1 MNGRNGTRSGP
12 IAANGS
18 SRQPTTHRRPS
29 PRTLVVVAAVL
40 VTILLAGLAGLAVGD
55 YPLRADEVLG
65 VLTGR
70 LDGLARTVVLEWRLP
85 RILAAIGF
93 GAALGVSGAIFQT
106 LTRNPLASPDII
118 GLANGSFT
126 GMLVALLLLGG
137 SWPALMTGSL
147 LGGLAAAVA
156 IFLLA
161 FRQGLSGFRFIVVG
175 IGVSAMLAAF
185 NSWLLLRADLDVA
198 LFAAAWGAGTL
209 NTATATVVWPSLGCL
224 VALFALLPFVARPLR
239 QLELGDDLAAATG
252 VRLTRERALLIA
264 VAVALVSVVTAVA
277 GPIAFIAL
285 AAPQI
290 ARRLTASPGIP
301 LTATALVGGMLLL
314 GSDLIAQHL
323 IPLTVPVGVVT
334 VVLGG
339 VYLTHLLLRER
350 RR

>member
-1 MNGRNGTRSGP
+1 MSTTRERETARPINGR
-12 IAANGS
+12 
-18 SRQPTTHRRPS
+18 RPAR
-29 PRTLVVVAAVL
+29 RTLLVCAAALLAIVVAG
-40 VTILLAGLAGLAVGD
+40 IAGLALGD
-55 YPLRADEVLG
+55 YPLTTDEVIG

-70 LDGLARTVVLEWRLP
+70 VDGLARTVVLDWRLP
-85 RILAAIGF
+85 RVLAAIGF

-137 SWPALMTGSL
+137 SWPALMAGSL

-156 IFLLA
+156 IFILA
-161 FRQGLSGFRFIVVG
+161 LRQGLSGFRFIVVG

-209 NTATATVVWPSLGCL
+209 NTATATVVWPALACL
-224 VALFALLPFVARPLR
+224 VVLFAVLPFAARALR
-239 QLELGDDLAAATG
+239 QLELGDDVAAATG
-252 VRLTRERALLIA
+252 VRLTRERAILIGL
-264 VAVALVSVVTAVA
+264 AVALVSAVTAVA

-290 ARRLTASPGIP
+290 ARRLTRSPGIP
-301 LTATALVGGMLLL
+301 LVATGLVGGVLLL
-314 GSDLIAQHL
+314 ASDLVAQHL

-334 VVLGG
+334 VVVGG
-339 VYLTHLLLRER
+339 LYLTQLLLRER

>member
-1 MNGRNGTRSGP
+1 VSTTREQVTAGP
-12 IAANGS
+12 ITG
-18 SRQPTTHRRPS
+18 RRPA
-29 PRTLVVVAAVL
+29 RRALFVCAAALLAIVVAG
-40 VTILLAGLAGLAVGD
+40 IAGLALGD
-55 YPLRADEVLG
+55 YPLTTDEVIG

-70 LDGLARTVVLEWRLP
+70 VDGLARTVVLDWRLP
-85 RILAAIGF
+85 RVLAAIGF

-137 SWPALMTGSL
+137 SWPALMAGSL

-161 FRQGLSGFRFIVVG
+161 LRQGLSGFRFIVVG

-209 NTATATVVWPSLGCL
+209 NTATATVVWPALACL
-224 VALFALLPFVARPLR
+224 VVLFAVLPFAARPLR
-239 QLELGDDLAAATG
+239 QLELGDDVAAATG
-252 VRLTRERALLIA
+252 VRLTRERAILIGL
-264 VAVALVSVVTAVA
+264 AVALVSAVTAVA

-290 ARRLTASPGIP
+290 ARRLTRSPGIP
-301 LTATALVGGMLLL
+301 LVATGLVGGVLLL
-314 GSDLIAQHL
+314 ASDLVAQHL

-334 VVLGG
+334 VVVGG
-339 VYLTHLLLRER
+339 LYLTQLLLRER

>member
-1 MNGRNGTRSGP
+1 MSTTREQVTAGP
-12 IAANGS
+12 ITG
-18 SRQPTTHRRPS
+18 RRPA
-29 PRTLVVVAAVL
+29 RRALFVCAAALLAIVVAG
-40 VTILLAGLAGLAVGD
+40 IAGLALGD
-55 YPLRADEVLG
+55 YPLTTDEVIG

-70 LDGLARTVVLEWRLP
+70 VDGLARTVVLDWRLP
-85 RILAAIGF
+85 RVLAAIGF

-137 SWPALMTGSL
+137 SWPALMAGSL

-156 IFLLA
+156 IFILA
-161 FRQGLSGFRFIVVG
+161 LRQGLSGFRFIVVG

-209 NTATATVVWPSLGCL
+209 NTATATVVWPALACL
-224 VALFALLPFVARPLR
+224 VVLFAVLPFAARPLR
-239 QLELGDDLAAATG
+239 QLELGDDVAAATG
-252 VRLTRERALLIA
+252 VRLTRERAILIGL
-264 VAVALVSVVTAVA
+264 AVALVSAVTAVA

-290 ARRLTASPGIP
+290 ARRLTRSPGIP
-301 LTATALVGGMLLL
+301 LVATGLVGGVLLL
-314 GSDLIAQHL
+314 ASDLVAQHL

-334 VVLGG
+334 VVVGG
-339 VYLTHLLLRER
+339 LYLTQLLLRER

>member
-1 MNGRNGTRSGP
+1 MSTTREQVTAGPINGR
-12 IAANGS
+12 
-18 SRQPTTHRRPS
+18 RPAR
-29 PRTLVVVAAVL
+29 RTLLVCAAALLAIVVAG
-40 VTILLAGLAGLAVGD
+40 IAGLALGD
-55 YPLRADEVLG
+55 YPLTTDEVIG

-70 LDGLARTVVLEWRLP
+70 VDGLARTVVLDWRLP
-85 RILAAIGF
+85 RVLAAIGF

-137 SWPALMTGSL
+137 SWPALMAGSL

-156 IFLLA
+156 IFILA
-161 FRQGLSGFRFIVVG
+161 LRQGLSGFRFIVVG

-209 NTATATVVWPSLGCL
+209 NTATATVVWPALACL
-224 VALFALLPFVARPLR
+224 VVLFAVLPFAARPLR
-239 QLELGDDLAAATG
+239 QLELGDDVAAATG
-252 VRLTRERALLIA
+252 VRLTRERAILIGL
-264 VAVALVSVVTAVA
+264 AVALVSAVTAVA

-290 ARRLTASPGIP
+290 ARRLTRSPGIP
-301 LTATALVGGMLLL
+301 LVATGLVGGVLLL
-314 GSDLIAQHL
+314 ASDLVAQHL

-339 VYLTHLLLRER
+339 LYLTQLLLRER

>member
-1 MNGRNGTRSGP
+1 MSTTRERVTTGP
-12 IAANGS
+12 STG
-18 SRQPTTHRRPS
+18 RRPAR
-29 PRTLVVVAAVL
+29 RTLLVCAAALLAIVVAA
-40 VTILLAGLAGLAVGD
+40 IAGLALGD
-55 YPLRADEVLG
+55 YPLTTDEVIG

-70 LDGLARTVVLEWRLP
+70 VDGLARTVVLDWRLP
-85 RILAAIGF
+85 RVLAAIGF
-93 GAALGVSGAIFQT
+93 GAALGISGAIFQT

-137 SWPALMTGSL
+137 SWPALMAGSL

-161 FRQGLSGFRFIVVG
+161 LRQGLSGFRFIVVG

-209 NTATATVVWPSLGCL
+209 NTATATVVWPALACL
-224 VALFALLPFVARPLR
+224 VVLFAVLPFAARPLR
-239 QLELGDDLAAATG
+239 QLELGDDVAAATG
-252 VRLTRERALLIA
+252 VRLTRERAILIGL
-264 VAVALVSVVTAVA
+264 AVALVSAVTAVA

-290 ARRLTASPGIP
+290 ARRLTRSPGIP
-301 LTATALVGGMLLL
+301 LVATGLVGGVLLL
-314 GSDLIAQHL
+314 ASDLVAQHL
-323 IPLTVPVGVVT
+323 IPLTVPVGIVT
-334 VVLGG
+334 VVVGG
-339 VYLTHLLLRER
+339 LYLTQLLLRER

>member
-1 MNGRNGTRSGP
+1 MSTTREQVTAGP
-12 IAANGS
+12 ITG
-18 SRQPTTHRRPS
+18 RRPA
-29 PRTLVVVAAVL
+29 RRALFVCAAALLAIVVAG
-40 VTILLAGLAGLAVGD
+40 IAGLALGD
-55 YPLRADEVLG
+55 YPLTTDEVIG

-70 LDGLARTVVLEWRLP
+70 VDGLARTVVLDWRLP
-85 RILAAIGF
+85 RVLAAIGF

-137 SWPALMTGSL
+137 SWPALMAGSL

-156 IFLLA
+156 IFILA
-161 FRQGLSGFRFIVVG
+161 LRQGLSGFRFIVVG

-209 NTATATVVWPSLGCL
+209 NTATATVVWPALACL
-224 VALFALLPFVARPLR
+224 VVLFAVLPFAARALR
-239 QLELGDDLAAATG
+239 QLELGDDVAAATG
-252 VRLTRERALLIA
+252 VRLTRERAILIGL
-264 VAVALVSVVTAVA
+264 AVALVSAVTAVA

-290 ARRLTASPGIP
+290 ARRLTRSPGIP
-301 LTATALVGGMLLL
+301 LVATGLVGGVLLL
-314 GSDLIAQHL
+314 ASDLVAQHL

-334 VVLGG
+334 VVVGG
-339 VYLTHLLLRER
+339 LYLTQLLLRER

>member
-1 MNGRNGTRSGP
+1 VSTTRERVTTGP
-12 IAANGS
+12 STG
-18 SRQPTTHRRPS
+18 RRPAR
-29 PRTLVVVAAVL
+29 RTLLVCAAALLAIVVAA
-40 VTILLAGLAGLAVGD
+40 IAGLALGD
-55 YPLRADEVLG
+55 YPLTTDEVIG

-70 LDGLARTVVLEWRLP
+70 VDGLARTVVLDWRLP
-85 RILAAIGF
+85 RVLAAIGF

-137 SWPALMTGSL
+137 SWPALMAGSL

-156 IFLLA
+156 IFILA
-161 FRQGLSGFRFIVVG
+161 LRQGLSGFRFIVVG

-209 NTATATVVWPSLGCL
+209 NTATTTVVWPALACL
-224 VALFALLPFVARPLR
+224 VVLFAVLPFAARPLR
-239 QLELGDDLAAATG
+239 QIELGDDVAAATG
-252 VRLTRERALLIA
+252 VRLTRERAILIGL
-264 VAVALVSVVTAVA
+264 AVALVSAVTAVA

-290 ARRLTASPGIP
+290 ARRLTRSPGIP
-301 LTATALVGGMLLL
+301 LVATGLVGGVLLL
-314 GSDLIAQHL
+314 ASDLVAQHL

-334 VVLGG
+334 VVVGG
-339 VYLTHLLLRER
+339 LYLTQLLLRER

>member
-1 MNGRNGTRSGP
+1 MSTTREQVTAGP
-12 IAANGS
+12 I
-18 SRQPTTHRRPS
+18 TVRRPA
-29 PRTLVVVAAVL
+29 RRALFVCAAALLAIVVAG
-40 VTILLAGLAGLAVGD
+40 IAGLALGD
-55 YPLRADEVLG
+55 YPLTTDEVIG

-70 LDGLARTVVLEWRLP
+70 VDGLARTVVLDWRLP
-85 RILAAIGF
+85 RVLAAIGF

-137 SWPALMTGSL
+137 SWPALMAGSL

-156 IFLLA
+156 IFILA
-161 FRQGLSGFRFIVVG
+161 LRQGLSGFRFIVVG

-209 NTATATVVWPSLGCL
+209 NTATATVVWPALACL
-224 VALFALLPFVARPLR
+224 VVLFVALPFAARPLR
-239 QLELGDDLAAATG
+239 QLELGDDVAAATG
-252 VRLTRERALLIA
+252 VRLTRERAILIGL
-264 VAVALVSVVTAVA
+264 AVALVSAVTAVA

-290 ARRLTASPGIP
+290 ARRLTRSPGIP
-301 LTATALVGGMLLL
+301 LVATGLVGGVLLL
-314 GSDLIAQHL
+314 ASDLVAQHL

-334 VVLGG
+334 VVVGG
-339 VYLTHLLLRER
+339 LYLTQLLLRER

>member
-1 MNGRNGTRSGP
+1 MA
-12 IAANGS
+12 I
-18 SRQPTTHRRPS
+18 
-29 PRTLVVVAAVL
+29 VVAA
-40 VTILLAGLAGLAVGD
+40 IAGLALGD
-55 YPLRADEVLG
+55 YPLTTEEVIG

-70 LDGLARTVVLEWRLP
+70 VDGLARTVVLDWRLP
-85 RILAAIGF
+85 RVLAAIGF

-137 SWPALMTGSL
+137 SWPALMAGSL

-161 FRQGLSGFRFIVVG
+161 LRQGLSGFRFIVVG

-209 NTATATVVWPSLGCL
+209 NTATATVVWPTLACL
-224 VALFALLPFVARPLR
+224 VALFAVLPLAARPLR
-239 QLELGDDLAAATG
+239 QLELGDDVAAATG
-252 VRLTRERALLIA
+252 VRLTRERAILIGL
-264 VAVALVSVVTAVA
+264 AVALVSAVTAVA

-290 ARRLTASPGIP
+290 ARRLTRSPGIP
-301 LTATALVGGMLLL
+301 LVATGLVGGVLLL
-314 GSDLIAQHL
+314 ASDLVAQHL

-334 VVLGG
+334 VVVGG
-339 VYLTHLLLRER
+339 LYLTQLLLRER
-350 RR
+350 RH

>member
-1 MNGRNGTRSGP
+1 MSTTRERETARPITGRLPARRALLVC
-12 IAANGS
+12 AAVV
-18 SRQPTTHRRPS
+18 
-29 PRTLVVVAAVL
+29 LAIVVAA
-40 VTILLAGLAGLAVGD
+40 IAGLALGD
-55 YPLRADEVLG
+55 YPLTTDEVIG

-70 LDGLARTVVLEWRLP
+70 VDGLARTVVLDWRLP
-85 RILAAIGF
+85 RVLAAIGF

-137 SWPALMTGSL
+137 SWPALMAGSL

-156 IFLLA
+156 IFILA
-161 FRQGLSGFRFIVVG
+161 LRQGLSGFRFIVVG

-209 NTATATVVWPSLGCL
+209 NTATATVVWPALACL
-224 VALFALLPFVARPLR
+224 VVLFAVLPFAARPLR
-239 QLELGDDLAAATG
+239 QLELGDDVAAATG
-252 VRLTRERALLIA
+252 VRLTRERAILIGL
-264 VAVALVSVVTAVA
+264 AVALVSAVTAVA

-290 ARRLTASPGIP
+290 ARRLTRSPGIP
-301 LTATALVGGMLLL
+301 LVATGLVGGVLLL
-314 GSDLIAQHL
+314 ASDLVAQHL

-334 VVLGG
+334 VVVGG
-339 VYLTHLLLRER
+339 LYLTQLLLRER

>member
-1 MNGRNGTRSGP
+1 MSTTRERETARPITGRRPARRTLLVYAAALLAIV
-12 IAANGS
+12 IAA
-18 SRQPTTHRRPS
+18 
-29 PRTLVVVAAVL
+29 
-40 VTILLAGLAGLAVGD
+40 IAGLALGD
-55 YPLRADEVLG
+55 YPLTTDEVIG

-70 LDGLARTVVLEWRLP
+70 VDGLARTVVLDWRLP
-85 RILAAIGF
+85 RVLAAIGF

-137 SWPALMTGSL
+137 SWPALMAGSL

-161 FRQGLSGFRFIVVG
+161 LRQGLSGFRFIVVG

-209 NTATATVVWPSLGCL
+209 NTATATVVWPALACL
-224 VALFALLPFVARPLR
+224 VVLFAVLPFAARPLR
-239 QLELGDDLAAATG
+239 QLELGDDVAAATG
-252 VRLTRERALLIA
+252 VRLTRQRAILIGL
-264 VAVALVSVVTAVA
+264 AVALVSAVTAVA

-290 ARRLTASPGIP
+290 ARRLTRSPGIP
-301 LTATALVGGMLLL
+301 LVATGLVGGVLLL
-314 GSDLIAQHL
+314 ASDLVAQHL

-334 VVLGG
+334 VVVGG
-339 VYLTHLLLRER
+339 LYLTQLLLRER

>member
-1 MNGRNGTRSGP
+1 M
-12 IAANGS
+12 
-18 SRQPTTHRRPS
+18 
-29 PRTLVVVAAVL
+29 LVVCIAVL
-40 VTILLAGLAGLAVGD
+40 VAILLAGIAGLALGD
-55 YPLRADEVLG
+55 YPLRADEVLA

-70 LDGLARTVVLEWRLP
+70 LDGLAQTVVLEWRLP
-85 RILAAIGF
+85 RVLAAIGF

-126 GMLVALLLLGG
+126 GMLIALLVLGG
-137 SWPALMTGSL
+137 SWPALLTGSL

-209 NTATATVVWPSLGCL
+209 NTATATVVWPSLACL
-224 VALFALLPFVARPLR
+224 VALFALLPLAARPLR
-239 QLELGDDLAAATG
+239 QLELGDDMAAATG

-264 VAVALVSVVTAVA
+264 LAVALVSAVTAVA

-301 LTATALVGGMLLL
+301 LTATALVGGLLLL

-350 RR
+350 RG

>member
-1 MNGRNGTRSGP
+1 MNTTRERVTAGP
-12 IAANGS
+12 STG
-18 SRQPTTHRRPS
+18 RRPAR
-29 PRTLVVVAAVL
+29 RTLLVCAAVVLAIVVAA
-40 VTILLAGLAGLAVGD
+40 IAGLALGD
-55 YPLRADEVLG
+55 YPLTTDEVIG

-70 LDGLARTVVLEWRLP
+70 VDGLARTVVLDWRLP
-85 RILAAIGF
+85 RVLAAIGF

-137 SWPALMTGSL
+137 SWPTLMAGSL

-161 FRQGLSGFRFIVVG
+161 LRQGLSGFRFIVVG

-209 NTATATVVWPSLGCL
+209 NTATATVVWPSLACL
-224 VALFALLPFVARPLR
+224 VVLFAILPFAARPLR
-239 QLELGDDLAAATG
+239 QLELGDDVAAATG
-252 VRLTRERALLIA
+252 VRLTRERAILIGL
-264 VAVALVSVVTAVA
+264 AVALVSAVTAVA

-290 ARRLTASPGIP
+290 ARRLTRSPGIP
-301 LTATALVGGMLLL
+301 LVATGLVGGLLL
-314 GSDLIAQHL
+314 LASDLVAQHL

-334 VVLGG
+334 VVVGG
-339 VYLTHLLLRER
+339 LYLTQLLLRER

>member
-1 MNGRNGTRSGP
+1 MSTTRERETARP
-12 IAANGS
+12 IAG
-18 SRQPTTHRRPS
+18 RRPA
-29 PRTLVVVAAVL
+29 RRALLVCAAALLAIVVAA
-40 VTILLAGLAGLAVGD
+40 IAGLALGD
-55 YPLRADEVLG
+55 YPLTTDEVIG

-70 LDGLARTVVLEWRLP
+70 VDGLARTVVLDWRLP
-85 RILAAIGF
+85 RVLAAIGF

-137 SWPALMTGSL
+137 SWPALMAGSL
-147 LGGLAAAVA
+147 IGGLAAAVA

-161 FRQGLSGFRFIVVG
+161 LRQGLSGFRFIVVG

-209 NTATATVVWPSLGCL
+209 NTATATVVWPALACL
-224 VALFALLPFVARPLR
+224 VVLFAVLPFAARPLR
-239 QLELGDDLAAATG
+239 QLELGDDVAAATG
-252 VRLTRERALLIA
+252 VRLTRERAILIGL
-264 VAVALVSVVTAVA
+264 AVALVSAVTAVA

-290 ARRLTASPGIP
+290 ARRLTRSPGIP
-301 LTATALVGGMLLL
+301 LVATGLVGGVLLL
-314 GSDLIAQHL
+314 ASDLVAQHL

-334 VVLGG
+334 VVVGG
-339 VYLTHLLLRER
+339 LYLTQLLLRER

>member
-1 MNGRNGTRSGP
+1 MSTTRERETARPINGR
-12 IAANGS
+12 
-18 SRQPTTHRRPS
+18 RPAR
-29 PRTLVVVAAVL
+29 RTLLVCAAALLAIVVAG
-40 VTILLAGLAGLAVGD
+40 IAGLALGD
-55 YPLRADEVLG
+55 YPLTTDEVIG

-70 LDGLARTVVLEWRLP
+70 VDGLARTVVLDWRLP
-85 RILAAIGF
+85 RVLAAIGF

-137 SWPALMTGSL
+137 SWPALMAGSL

-156 IFLLA
+156 IFILA
-161 FRQGLSGFRFIVVG
+161 LRQGLSGFRFIVVG

-209 NTATATVVWPSLGCL
+209 NTATATVVWPALACL
-224 VALFALLPFVARPLR
+224 VVLFAVLPFAARPLR
-239 QLELGDDLAAATG
+239 QLELGDDVAAATG
-252 VRLTRERALLIA
+252 VRLTRERAILIGL
-264 VAVALVSVVTAVA
+264 AVALVSAVTAVA

-290 ARRLTASPGIP
+290 ARRLTRSPGIP
-301 LTATALVGGMLLL
+301 LVATGLVGGVLLL
-314 GSDLIAQHL
+314 ASDLVAQHL

-334 VVLGG
+334 VVVGG
-339 VYLTHLLLRER
+339 LYLTQLLLRER

>member
-1 MNGRNGTRSGP
+1 MSTTRERETARP
-12 IAANGS
+12 IAE
-18 SRQPTTHRRPS
+18 RRPA
-29 PRTLVVVAAVL
+29 RRALLVCAAALLAIVVAA
-40 VTILLAGLAGLAVGD
+40 IAGLALGD
-55 YPLRADEVLG
+55 YPLTTDEVIG

-70 LDGLARTVVLEWRLP
+70 VDGLARTVVLDWRLP
-85 RILAAIGF
+85 RVLAAIGF

-137 SWPALMTGSL
+137 SWPALMAGSL
-147 LGGLAAAVA
+147 IGGLAAAVA

-161 FRQGLSGFRFIVVG
+161 LRQGLSGFRFIVVG

-209 NTATATVVWPSLGCL
+209 NTATVTVVWPALACL
-224 VALFALLPFVARPLR
+224 VVLFAVLPFAARPLR
-239 QLELGDDLAAATG
+239 QLELGDDVAAATG
-252 VRLTRERALLIA
+252 VRLTRERAILIGL
-264 VAVALVSVVTAVA
+264 AVALVSAVTAVA

-290 ARRLTASPGIP
+290 ARRLTRSPGIP
-301 LTATALVGGMLLL
+301 LVATGLVGGVLLL
-314 GSDLIAQHL
+314 ASDLVAQHL

-334 VVLGG
+334 VVVGG
-339 VYLTHLLLRER
+339 LYLTQLLLRER

>member
-1 MNGRNGTRSGP
+1 MSTTRERETARP
-12 IAANGS
+12 ITG
-18 SRQPTTHRRPS
+18 RRPAR
-29 PRTLVVVAAVL
+29 RTRIVCATALLAIVVAA
-40 VTILLAGLAGLAVGD
+40 IAGLALGD
-55 YPLRADEVLG
+55 YPLTTEEVIS

-70 LDGLARTVVLEWRLP
+70 VDGLARTVVLDWRLP
-85 RILAAIGF
+85 RVLAAIGF

-137 SWPALMTGSL
+137 SWPALMAGSL

-161 FRQGLSGFRFIVVG
+161 LRQGLPGFRFIVVG

-209 NTATATVVWPSLGCL
+209 NTATATVVWPTLACL
-224 VALFALLPFVARPLR
+224 VVLFAVLPLAARPLR
-239 QLELGDDLAAATG
+239 QLELGDDVAAATG
-252 VRLTRERALLIA
+252 VRLTRERAILIGL
-264 VAVALVSVVTAVA
+264 AVALVSAVTAVA

-290 ARRLTASPGIP
+290 ARRLTRSPGIP
-301 LTATALVGGMLLL
+301 LAATGLVGGVLLL
-314 GSDLIAQHL
+314 ASDLVAQHL

-334 VVLGG
+334 VVVGG
-339 VYLTHLLLRER
+339 LYLTQLLLRER
-350 RR
+350 RH

>member
-1 MNGRNGTRSGP
+1 MSTTRERETARPITGRRPARRTLLVCAAALLAIV
-12 IAANGS
+12 IAA
-18 SRQPTTHRRPS
+18 
-29 PRTLVVVAAVL
+29 
-40 VTILLAGLAGLAVGD
+40 IAGLALGD
-55 YPLRADEVLG
+55 YPLTTDEVIG

-70 LDGLARTVVLEWRLP
+70 VDGLARTVVLDWRLP
-85 RILAAIGF
+85 RVLAAIGF

-137 SWPALMTGSL
+137 SWPALMAGSL

-161 FRQGLSGFRFIVVG
+161 LRQGLSGFRFIVVG

-209 NTATATVVWPSLGCL
+209 NTATATVVWPALACL
-224 VALFALLPFVARPLR
+224 VVLFAVLPFAARPLR
-239 QLELGDDLAAATG
+239 QLELGDDVAAATG
-252 VRLTRERALLIA
+252 VRLTRERAILIGL
-264 VAVALVSVVTAVA
+264 AVALVSAVTAVA

-290 ARRLTASPGIP
+290 ARRLTRSPGIP
-301 LTATALVGGMLLL
+301 LVATGLVGGVLLL
-314 GSDLIAQHL
+314 ASDLVAQHL

-334 VVLGG
+334 VVVGG
-339 VYLTHLLLRER
+339 LYLTQLLLQER

>member
-1 MNGRNGTRSGP
+1 MSTTREQETAHP
-12 IAANGS
+12 ITG
-18 SRQPTTHRRPS
+18 RRPAR
-29 PRTLVVVAAVL
+29 RTLLVCAAALLAIVVAA
-40 VTILLAGLAGLAVGD
+40 IAGLALGD
-55 YPLRADEVLG
+55 YPLTTDEVIG

-70 LDGLARTVVLEWRLP
+70 VDGLARTVVLDWRLP
-85 RILAAIGF
+85 RVLAAIGF

-137 SWPALMTGSL
+137 SWPALMAGSL
-147 LGGLAAAVA
+147 IGGLAAAVA

-161 FRQGLSGFRFIVVG
+161 LRQGLSGFRFIVVG

-209 NTATATVVWPSLGCL
+209 NTATATVVWPALACL
-224 VALFALLPFVARPLR
+224 VVLFAVLPFAARPLR
-239 QLELGDDLAAATG
+239 QLELGDDVAAATG
-252 VRLTRERALLIA
+252 VRLTRERAILISL
-264 VAVALVSVVTAVA
+264 AVALVSAVTAVA

-290 ARRLTASPGIP
+290 ARRLTRSPGIP
-301 LTATALVGGMLLL
+301 LVATGLVGGLLL
-314 GSDLIAQHL
+314 LASDLVAQHL

-334 VVLGG
+334 VVVGG
-339 VYLTHLLLRER
+339 LYLTQLLLRER

>member
-1 MNGRNGTRSGP
+1 MSTTRERETAHP
-12 IAANGS
+12 ITG
-18 SRQPTTHRRPS
+18 RRPAR
-29 PRTLVVVAAVL
+29 RTLLVCAAALLAIVVAA
-40 VTILLAGLAGLAVGD
+40 IAGLALGD
-55 YPLRADEVLG
+55 YPLTTDEVVG

-70 LDGLARTVVLEWRLP
+70 VDGLARTVVLDWRLP
-85 RILAAIGF
+85 RVLAAIGF

-137 SWPALMTGSL
+137 SWPALMAGSL
-147 LGGLAAAVA
+147 IGGLAAAVA

-161 FRQGLSGFRFIVVG
+161 LRQGLSGFRFIVVG

-209 NTATATVVWPSLGCL
+209 NTATATVVWPALACL
-224 VALFALLPFVARPLR
+224 VALFAVLPLAARPLR
-239 QLELGDDLAAATG
+239 QLELGDDVAAATG
-252 VRLTRERALLIA
+252 VRLTRERAILIGL
-264 VAVALVSVVTAVA
+264 AVALVSAVTAVA

-290 ARRLTASPGIP
+290 ARRLTRSPGIP
-301 LTATALVGGMLLL
+301 LVATGLVGGVLLL
-314 GSDLIAQHL
+314 ASDLVAQHL

-334 VVLGG
+334 VVVGG
-339 VYLTHLLLRER
+339 LYLTQLLLRER

>member
-1 MNGRNGTRSGP
+1 MSTTRERETARP
-12 IAANGS
+12 ITG
-18 SRQPTTHRRPS
+18 RRPAR
-29 PRTLVVVAAVL
+29 RTLIVCATALLAIVVAA
-40 VTILLAGLAGLAVGD
+40 IAGLALGD
-55 YPLRADEVLG
+55 YPLTTEEVIG

-70 LDGLARTVVLEWRLP
+70 VDGLARTVVLDWRLP
-85 RILAAIGF
+85 RVLAAIGF

-137 SWPALMTGSL
+137 SWPALMAGSL

-161 FRQGLSGFRFIVVG
+161 LRQGLSGFRFIVVG

-209 NTATATVVWPSLGCL
+209 NTATATVVWPALACL
-224 VALFALLPFVARPLR
+224 VVLFAVLPLAARPLR
-239 QLELGDDLAAATG
+239 QLELGDDVAAATG
-252 VRLTRERALLIA
+252 VRLTRERAILIGL
-264 VAVALVSVVTAVA
+264 AVALVSAVTAVA

-290 ARRLTASPGIP
+290 ARRLTRSPGIP
-301 LTATALVGGMLLL
+301 LVATGLVGGVLLL
-314 GSDLIAQHL
+314 ASDLVAQHL

-334 VVLGG
+334 VVVGG
-339 VYLTHLLLRER
+339 LYLTQLLLRER
-350 RR
+350 RH

>member
-1 MNGRNGTRSGP
+1 VSTTRERETARPINGR
-12 IAANGS
+12 
-18 SRQPTTHRRPS
+18 RPAR
-29 PRTLVVVAAVL
+29 RTLLVCAAALLAIVVAG
-40 VTILLAGLAGLAVGD
+40 IAGLALGD
-55 YPLRADEVLG
+55 YPLTTDEVIG

-70 LDGLARTVVLEWRLP
+70 VDGLARTVVLDWRLP
-85 RILAAIGF
+85 RVLAAIGF

-137 SWPALMTGSL
+137 SWPALMAGSL

-156 IFLLA
+156 IFILA
-161 FRQGLSGFRFIVVG
+161 LRQGLSGFRFIVVG

-209 NTATATVVWPSLGCL
+209 NTATATVVWPALACL
-224 VALFALLPFVARPLR
+224 VVLFAVLPFAARALR
-239 QLELGDDLAAATG
+239 QLELGDDVAAATG
-252 VRLTRERALLIA
+252 VRLTRERAILIGL
-264 VAVALVSVVTAVA
+264 AVALVSAVTAVA

-290 ARRLTASPGIP
+290 ARRLTRSPGIP
-301 LTATALVGGMLLL
+301 LVATGLVGGVLLL
-314 GSDLIAQHL
+314 ASDLVAQHL

-334 VVLGG
+334 VVVGG
-339 VYLTHLLLRER
+339 LYLTQLLLRER

>member
-1 MNGRNGTRSGP
+1 VSTTRERETARP
-12 IAANGS
+12 ITG
-18 SRQPTTHRRPS
+18 RRPAR
-29 PRTLVVVAAVL
+29 RTLVVCATALLAIVVAA
-40 VTILLAGLAGLAVGD
+40 IAGLALGD
-55 YPLRADEVLG
+55 YPLTTEEVIG

-70 LDGLARTVVLEWRLP
+70 VDGLARTVVLDWRLP
-85 RILAAIGF
+85 RVLAAIGF

-137 SWPALMTGSL
+137 SWPALMAGSL

-161 FRQGLSGFRFIVVG
+161 LRQGLSGFRFIVVG

-209 NTATATVVWPSLGCL
+209 NTATATVVWPALACL
-224 VALFALLPFVARPLR
+224 VALFAVMPFAARPLR
-239 QLELGDDLAAATG
+239 QLELGDDVAAATG
-252 VRLTRERALLIA
+252 VRLTRERAILIGL
-264 VAVALVSVVTAVA
+264 AVALVSAVTAVA

-290 ARRLTASPGIP
+290 ARRLTRSPGIP
-301 LTATALVGGMLLL
+301 LVATGLVGGVLLL
-314 GSDLIAQHL
+314 ASDLVAQHL

-334 VVLGG
+334 VVVGG
-339 VYLTHLLLRER
+339 LYLTQLLLRER
-350 RR
+350 RH

>member
-1 MNGRNGTRSGP
+1 MSTTRDRETARP
-12 IAANGS
+12 ITG
-18 SRQPTTHRRPS
+18 RRPAR
-29 PRTLVVVAAVL
+29 RTLLVCAAVVVAIVVAA
-40 VTILLAGLAGLAVGD
+40 IAGLALGD
-55 YPLRADEVLG
+55 YPLTTDEVIG

-70 LDGLARTVVLEWRLP
+70 VDGLARTVVLDWRLP
-85 RILAAIGF
+85 RVLAAIGF

-126 GMLVALLLLGG
+126 GMLIALLLLGG
-137 SWPALMTGSL
+137 SWPALMAGSL
-147 LGGLAAAVA
+147 IGGLAAAVA

-161 FRQGLSGFRFIVVG
+161 LRQGLSGFRFIVVG

-209 NTATATVVWPSLGCL
+209 NTATATVVWPALACL
-224 VALFALLPFVARPLR
+224 VVLFAVLPFAARPLR
-239 QLELGDDLAAATG
+239 QLELGDDVAAATG
-252 VRLTRERALLIA
+252 VRLTRERAILIGL
-264 VAVALVSVVTAVA
+264 AVALVSAVTAVA

-290 ARRLTASPGIP
+290 ARRLTRSPGIP
-301 LTATALVGGMLLL
+301 LVATGLVGGVLLL
-314 GSDLIAQHL
+314 ASDLVAQHL

-334 VVLGG
+334 VVVGG
-339 VYLTHLLLRER
+339 LYLTQLLLRER

>member
-1 MNGRNGTRSGP
+1 MSTTRERETARP
-12 IAANGS
+12 ITG
-18 SRQPTTHRRPS
+18 RRPAR
-29 PRTLVVVAAVL
+29 RTLLVCAAALLAIVVAA
-40 VTILLAGLAGLAVGD
+40 IAGLALGD
-55 YPLRADEVLG
+55 YPLTTDEVIG

-70 LDGLARTVVLEWRLP
+70 VDGLARTVVLDWRLP
-85 RILAAIGF
+85 RVLAAIGF

-137 SWPALMTGSL
+137 SWPALMAGSL

-156 IFLLA
+156 IFILA
-161 FRQGLSGFRFIVVG
+161 LRQGLSGFRFIVVG

-209 NTATATVVWPSLGCL
+209 NTATATVVWPALACL
-224 VALFALLPFVARPLR
+224 VALFVVLPFAARPLR
-239 QLELGDDLAAATG
+239 QLELGDDVAAATG
-252 VRLTRERALLIA
+252 VRLTRERAILIGL
-264 VAVALVSVVTAVA
+264 AVALVSAVTAVA

-290 ARRLTASPGIP
+290 ARRLTRSPGIP
-301 LTATALVGGMLLL
+301 LVATGLVGGVLLL
-314 GSDLIAQHL
+314 ASDLVAQHL

-334 VVLGG
+334 VVVGG
-339 VYLTHLLLRER
+339 LYLTQLLLRER

>member
-1 MNGRNGTRSGP
+1 MSTTRERTGGGP
-12 IAANGS
+12 ITG
-18 SRQPTTHRRPS
+18 RRPA
-29 PRTLVVVAAVL
+29 PRTLLVCAAVVLAIVVAA
-40 VTILLAGLAGLAVGD
+40 IAGLALGD
-55 YPLRADEVLG
+55 YPLTTDEVIG

-70 LDGLARTVVLEWRLP
+70 VDGLARTVVLDWRLP
-85 RILAAIGF
+85 RVLAAIGF

-137 SWPALMTGSL
+137 SWPALMAGSL
-147 LGGLAAAVA
+147 IGGLAAAAA

-161 FRQGLSGFRFIVVG
+161 LRQGLSGFRFIVVG

-209 NTATATVVWPSLGCL
+209 NTATATVVWPALACL
-224 VALFALLPFVARPLR
+224 VVLFAVLPLAARPLR
-239 QLELGDDLAAATG
+239 QLELGDDVAAATG
-252 VRLTRERALLIA
+252 VRLTRERAILIGL
-264 VAVALVSVVTAVA
+264 AVALVSAVTAVA

-290 ARRLTASPGIP
+290 ARRLTHSPGIP
-301 LTATALVGGMLLL
+301 LVATGLIGGVVLLA
-314 GSDLIAQHL
+314 SDLVAQHL

-334 VVLGG
+334 VVVGG
-339 VYLTHLLLRER
+339 LYLTQLLLRER

>member
-1 MNGRNGTRSGP
+1 MSTTRERETAGP
-12 IAANGS
+12 VTGH
-18 SRQPTTHRRPS
+18 RPTR
-29 PRTLVVVAAVL
+29 RTLLVCAAVVLAIVVAA
-40 VTILLAGLAGLAVGD
+40 IAGLALGD
-55 YPLRADEVLG
+55 YPLTTDEVIG

-70 LDGLARTVVLEWRLP
+70 VDGLARTVVLDWRLP
-85 RILAAIGF
+85 RVLAAIGF

-137 SWPALMTGSL
+137 SWPALMAGSL
-147 LGGLAAAVA
+147 IGGLAAAVA

-161 FRQGLSGFRFIVVG
+161 LRQGLSGFRFIVVG

-209 NTATATVVWPSLGCL
+209 NTATATVVWPALACL
-224 VALFALLPFVARPLR
+224 VVLFAVLPFAARPLR
-239 QLELGDDLAAATG
+239 QLELGDDVAAATG
-252 VRLTRERALLIA
+252 VRLTRERAILIGL
-264 VAVALVSVVTAVA
+264 AVALVSAVTAVA

-290 ARRLTASPGIP
+290 ARRLTHSPGIP
-301 LTATALVGGMLLL
+301 LVATGLVGGLLL
-314 GSDLIAQHL
+314 LASDLVAQHL

-334 VVLGG
+334 VVVGG
-339 VYLTHLLLRER
+339 LYLTQLLLRER

>member
-1 MNGRNGTRSGP
+1 VSTTQEQVTAGP
-12 IAANGS
+12 ITG
-18 SRQPTTHRRPS
+18 RRPA
-29 PRTLVVVAAVL
+29 RRALFVCAAALLAIVVAG
-40 VTILLAGLAGLAVGD
+40 IAGLALGD
-55 YPLRADEVLG
+55 YPLTTDEVIG

-70 LDGLARTVVLEWRLP
+70 VDGLARTVVLDWRLP
-85 RILAAIGF
+85 RVLAAIGF

-137 SWPALMTGSL
+137 SWPALMAGSL

-156 IFLLA
+156 IFILA
-161 FRQGLSGFRFIVVG
+161 LRQGLSGFRFIVVG

-209 NTATATVVWPSLGCL
+209 NTATATVVWPALACL
-224 VALFALLPFVARPLR
+224 VVLFAVLPFAARPLR
-239 QLELGDDLAAATG
+239 QLELGDDVAAATG
-252 VRLTRERALLIA
+252 VRLTRQRAILIGL
-264 VAVALVSVVTAVA
+264 AVALVSAVTAVA

-290 ARRLTASPGIP
+290 ARRLTRSPGIP
-301 LTATALVGGMLLL
+301 LVATGLVGGVLLL
-314 GSDLIAQHL
+314 ASDLVAQHL

-334 VVLGG
+334 VVVGG
-339 VYLTHLLLRER
+339 LYLTQLLLRER

>member
-1 MNGRNGTRSGP
+1 MSTTRERETARPINGR
-12 IAANGS
+12 
-18 SRQPTTHRRPS
+18 RPAR
-29 PRTLVVVAAVL
+29 RTLLVCAAALLAIVVAG
-40 VTILLAGLAGLAVGD
+40 IAGLALGD
-55 YPLRADEVLG
+55 YPLTTDEVIG

-70 LDGLARTVVLEWRLP
+70 VDGLARTVVLDWRLP
-85 RILAAIGF
+85 RVLAAIGF

-137 SWPALMTGSL
+137 SWPALMAGSL
-147 LGGLAAAVA
+147 IGGLAAAVA

-161 FRQGLSGFRFIVVG
+161 LRQGLSGFRFIVVG

-209 NTATATVVWPSLGCL
+209 NTATATVVWPALACL
-224 VALFALLPFVARPLR
+224 VVLFAVLPFAARPLR
-239 QLELGDDLAAATG
+239 QLELGDDVAAATG
-252 VRLTRERALLIA
+252 VRLTRERAILIGL
-264 VAVALVSVVTAVA
+264 AVALVSAVTAVA

-290 ARRLTASPGIP
+290 ARRLTRSPGIP
-301 LTATALVGGMLLL
+301 LVATGLVGGVLLL
-314 GSDLIAQHL
+314 ASDLVAQHL

-334 VVLGG
+334 VVVGG
-339 VYLTHLLLRER
+339 LYLTQLLLRER

>member
-1 MNGRNGTRSGP
+1 VSTTRERVTTGP
-12 IAANGS
+12 STG
-18 SRQPTTHRRPS
+18 RRPAQ
-29 PRTLVVVAAVL
+29 RTLLVCAAALLAIVVAA
-40 VTILLAGLAGLAVGD
+40 IAGLALGD
-55 YPLRADEVLG
+55 YPLTTDEVIG

-70 LDGLARTVVLEWRLP
+70 VDGLARTVVLDWRLP
-85 RILAAIGF
+85 RVLAAIGF

-137 SWPALMTGSL
+137 SWPALMAGSL

-156 IFLLA
+156 IFILA
-161 FRQGLSGFRFIVVG
+161 LRQGLSGFRFIVVG

-209 NTATATVVWPSLGCL
+209 NTATATVVWPALACL
-224 VALFALLPFVARPLR
+224 VVLFAVLPFAARPLR
-239 QLELGDDLAAATG
+239 QLELGDDVAAATG
-252 VRLTRERALLIA
+252 VRLTRERAILIGL
-264 VAVALVSVVTAVA
+264 AVALVSAVTAVA

-290 ARRLTASPGIP
+290 ARRLTRSPGIP
-301 LTATALVGGMLLL
+301 LVATGLVGGVLLL
-314 GSDLIAQHL
+314 ASDLVAQHL

-334 VVLGG
+334 VVVGG
-339 VYLTHLLLRER
+339 LYLTQLLLRER

>member
-1 MNGRNGTRSGP
+1 MSTTREQVTAGP
-12 IAANGS
+12 ITG
-18 SRQPTTHRRPS
+18 RRPA
-29 PRTLVVVAAVL
+29 RRALFVCAAALLAIVVAG
-40 VTILLAGLAGLAVGD
+40 IAGLALGD
-55 YPLRADEVLG
+55 YPLTTDEVIG

-70 LDGLARTVVLEWRLP
+70 VDGLARTVVLDWRLP
-85 RILAAIGF
+85 RVLAAIGF

-137 SWPALMTGSL
+137 SWPALMAGSL

-156 IFLLA
+156 IFILA
-161 FRQGLSGFRFIVVG
+161 LRQGLSGFRFIVVG

-209 NTATATVVWPSLGCL
+209 NTATVTVVWPALACL
-224 VALFALLPFVARPLR
+224 VVLFAVLPFAARPLR
-239 QLELGDDLAAATG
+239 QLELGDDVAAATG
-252 VRLTRERALLIA
+252 VRLTRERAILIGL
-264 VAVALVSVVTAVA
+264 AVALVSAVTAVA

-290 ARRLTASPGIP
+290 ARRLTRSPGIP
-301 LTATALVGGMLLL
+301 LVATGLVGGVLLL
-314 GSDLIAQHL
+314 ASDLVAQHL

-334 VVLGG
+334 VVVGG
-339 VYLTHLLLRER
+339 LYLTQLLLQER

>member
-1 MNGRNGTRSGP
+1 MSTTREQVTAG
-12 IAANGS
+12 
-18 SRQPTTHRRPS
+18 RRPA
-29 PRTLVVVAAVL
+29 RRALLVCAAVVLAIVVAA
-40 VTILLAGLAGLAVGD
+40 IAGLALGD
-55 YPLRADEVLG
+55 YPLTTDEVLG
-65 VLTGR
+65 VLSGR
-70 LDGLARTVVLEWRLP
+70 VDGLARTVVLDWRLP
-85 RILAAIGF
+85 RVLAAIGF
-93 GAALGVSGAIFQT
+93 GAALGVSGAVFQT

-137 SWPALMTGSL
+137 SWPALMAGSL
-147 LGGLAAAVA
+147 IGGLAAAVA

-161 FRQGLSGFRFIVVG
+161 LRQGLSGFRFIVVG

-209 NTATATVVWPSLGCL
+209 NTATATVVWPALACL
-224 VALFALLPFVARPLR
+224 VVLFAVLPFAARPLR
-239 QLELGDDLAAATG
+239 QLELGDDVAAATG
-252 VRLTRERALLIA
+252 VRLTRERAILIGL
-264 VAVALVSVVTAVA
+264 AVALVSAVTAVA

-290 ARRLTASPGIP
+290 ARRLTRSPGIP
-301 LTATALVGGMLLL
+301 LVATGLVGGVLLL
-314 GSDLIAQHL
+314 ASDLVAQHL

-334 VVLGG
+334 VVVGG
-339 VYLTHLLLRER
+339 LYLTQLLLRER

>member
-1 MNGRNGTRSGP
+1 VSTTRERVTTGP
-12 IAANGS
+12 STG
-18 SRQPTTHRRPS
+18 RRPAR
-29 PRTLVVVAAVL
+29 RTLLVCAAALLAIVVAA
-40 VTILLAGLAGLAVGD
+40 IAGLALGD
-55 YPLRADEVLG
+55 YPLTTDEVIG

-70 LDGLARTVVLEWRLP
+70 VDGLARTVVLDWRLP
-85 RILAAIGF
+85 RVLAAIGF

-137 SWPALMTGSL
+137 SWPALMAGSL

-156 IFLLA
+156 IFILA
-161 FRQGLSGFRFIVVG
+161 LRQGLSGFRFIVVG

-209 NTATATVVWPSLGCL
+209 NTATATVVWPALACL
-224 VALFALLPFVARPLR
+224 VVLFAVLPFAARPLR
-239 QLELGDDLAAATG
+239 QIELGDDVAAATG
-252 VRLTRERALLIA
+252 VRLTRERAILIGL
-264 VAVALVSVVTAVA
+264 AVALVSAVTAVA

-290 ARRLTASPGIP
+290 ARRLTRSPGIP
-301 LTATALVGGMLLL
+301 LVATGLVGGVLLL
-314 GSDLIAQHL
+314 ASDLVAQHL

-334 VVLGG
+334 VVVGG
-339 VYLTHLLLRER
+339 LYLTQLLLRER

>member
-1 MNGRNGTRSGP
+1 MSTTRERETGRP
-12 IAANGS
+12 ITG
-18 SRQPTTHRRPS
+18 RRPAR
-29 PRTLVVVAAVL
+29 RTLLVCAAALLAIVVAA
-40 VTILLAGLAGLAVGD
+40 IAGLALGD
-55 YPLRADEVLG
+55 YPLTTEEVIG

-70 LDGLARTVVLEWRLP
+70 VDGLARTVVLDWRLP
-85 RILAAIGF
+85 RVLAAIGF

-137 SWPALMTGSL
+137 SWPALMAGSL

-161 FRQGLSGFRFIVVG
+161 LRQGLSGFRFIVVG

-209 NTATATVVWPSLGCL
+209 NTATATVVWPALACL
-224 VALFALLPFVARPLR
+224 VVLFAVLPLAARPLR
-239 QLELGDDLAAATG
+239 QLELGDDVAAATG
-252 VRLTRERALLIA
+252 VRLTRERAILIGL
-264 VAVALVSVVTAVA
+264 AVALVSAVTAVA

-290 ARRLTASPGIP
+290 ARRLTRSPGIP
-301 LTATALVGGMLLL
+301 LVATGLVGGVLLL
-314 GSDLIAQHL
+314 ASDLVAQHL

-334 VVLGG
+334 VVVGG
-339 VYLTHLLLRER
+339 LYLTQLLLRER
-350 RR
+350 RH

>member
-1 MNGRNGTRSGP
+1 MSTTRERETARPINGR
-12 IAANGS
+12 
-18 SRQPTTHRRPS
+18 RPAR
-29 PRTLVVVAAVL
+29 RTLLVCAAALLAIVVAG
-40 VTILLAGLAGLAVGD
+40 IAGLALGD
-55 YPLRADEVLG
+55 YPLTTDEVIG

-70 LDGLARTVVLEWRLP
+70 VDGLARTVVLDWRLP
-85 RILAAIGF
+85 RVLAAIGF

-137 SWPALMTGSL
+137 SWPALMAGSL

-161 FRQGLSGFRFIVVG
+161 LRQGLSGFRFIVVG

-209 NTATATVVWPSLGCL
+209 NTATATVVWPALACL
-224 VALFALLPFVARPLR
+224 VALFAVLPFAARALR
-239 QLELGDDLAAATG
+239 QLELGDDVAAATG
-252 VRLTRERALLIA
+252 VRLTRERAILIGL
-264 VAVALVSVVTAVA
+264 AVALVSAVTAVA

-290 ARRLTASPGIP
+290 ARRLTRSPGIP
-301 LTATALVGGMLLL
+301 LVATGLVGGVLLL
-314 GSDLIAQHL
+314 ASDLVAQHL

-334 VVLGG
+334 VVVGG
-339 VYLTHLLLRER
+339 LYLTQLLLRER